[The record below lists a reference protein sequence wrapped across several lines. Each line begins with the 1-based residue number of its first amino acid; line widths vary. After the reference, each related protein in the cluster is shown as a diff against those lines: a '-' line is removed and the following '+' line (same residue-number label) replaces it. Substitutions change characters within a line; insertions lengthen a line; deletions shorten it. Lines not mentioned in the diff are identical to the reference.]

1 VTPGQTIAAFAGDLV
16 VAAGAGTGKTHALT
30 DLYLRLL
37 AGVTQLGRVAPARIC
52 ALTFTDK
59 AAGEMRTR
67 LAGRIAAAM
76 TGTDRELL
84 AAYREVGAAPLSA
97 LEWEQR
103 LHELGAAPISTFHA
117 FAATVVRASAA
128 ELGIDPAFQ
137 LIDERAAG
145 SLIGEVIDAALPRAL
160 ERPELARLI
169 GELELERARGG
180 GLLSSLQQLVG
191 QLAEQDRERPALA
204 VDAGA
209 ARAGLLAAIADVRA
223 AVATM
228 LAETE
233 RSLKPA
239 DRERRE
245 AAQRGLAGLIRFE
258 RSLGLGLGL
267 HLVHGDGA
275 SATATAAAAA
285 TGSAAL
291 EPAGAELSATLVDLK
306 AAGHNARDGWSAVR
320 KAHEEL
326 AAAWGDVASGPQLA
340 ALAELVG
347 EVRDSYQAAKA
358 TRGVLDFADLM
369 NGLSRLAQGAGRE
382 ALARGFD
389 AVLVDEYQDSSR
401 IQGALVEALT
411 SAGARRFLVG
421 DRKQSIYDFRGADV
435 GVFTAAETAVAA
447 RGGQRVVLR
456 QNRRSRPG
464 LLDFVRAL
472 FRPAMQRAE
481 QDFDVQYGPDDE
493 LSAFRAAGAGP
504 AVELLEPTLGPDDTT
519 SPLRRQC
526 EARALARR
534 IAALAAPA
542 PAPVRGAAPAP
553 GPGPVMIAPRDGGP
567 ERPAR
572 YGDVAVLLARFSHLD
587 VYLAELRRLQ
597 IPYYVVKGRGFFEAQ
612 EVRDLSAALAV
623 LVDPDDTMALLT
635 LLRSPLVALS
645 DVSLVQLAGGR
656 PLRLEAV
663 RRAASSGEPALPAAE
678 ARRLL
683 RWVTV
688 HDELAGAL
696 DRLGPGG
703 ALRALIGALDLEA
716 ILAAGFHGEQR
727 LANLARLLD
736 LADAAGPG
744 AGGARRFVRELGADV
759 EAQAVA
765 PAAQVLAEGDDV
777 VRVMTVHQ
785 AKGLEFGVVFVPD
798 CAAQAPHF
806 SNDVAYDRD
815 LGLALRTRL
824 GRKLS
829 RAWSRVMLR
838 GQQREAAQ
846 SLRLFYVA
854 TTRARELL
862 VLSGARRKDRKSCWR
877 AHLDEL
883 LKGPDARLVKV
894 VSEDEL
900 PAALPQR
907 EPSPADQLP
916 ELATGAPLAGDSALL
931 GRDLA
936 DVAEA
941 RAAVARALAPRPR
954 PATLVTSV
962 TALADFQRCARRY
975 QYRHELGLEEHPRPD
990 DAGADGDELS
1000 GEDVAGWGD
1009 ADPDAAR
1016 GGHGA
1021 IARAGWPPEGL
1032 GARGRGAL
1040 AHRVLELC
1048 DLELAARAPEAA
1060 VDAALEQAGGERAST
1075 EELERVRA
1083 DVLRWLSSAGARK
1096 LLLARPAAVRRE
1108 QPFALVV
1115 GDAPRVL
1122 LKGQIDVLVDD
1133 SEAVVLDYK
1142 HSRSR
1147 SGRDHG
1153 FQLLAYALAAQQLLG
1168 KQRVRVGLCWLG
1180 DGDPT
1185 PALSAPSEANLED
1198 FRVELATLGGALAD
1212 ARARDRFAGVERPK
1226 CEALKCGYVGRCWP
1240 EK

>member
-1 VTPGQTIAAFAGDLV
+1 MTPGQIIATFASDLV

-37 AGVTQLGRVAPARIC
+37 AGVTQLGRVTPARIC

-67 LAGRIAAAM
+67 LGARIAEAM
-76 TGTDRELL
+76 AGTDRELL
-84 AAYREVGAAPLSA
+84 AAYREAGVPPLSA

-117 FAATVVRASAA
+117 FAATMVRAAA
-128 ELGIDPAFQ
+128 ADLGVDPAFQ
-137 LIDERAAG
+137 LIDERAAA
-145 SLIGEVIDAALPRAL
+145 SLIGEVIEAALPRAL
-160 ERPELARLI
+160 ERSELTHLI

-180 GLLSSLQQLVG
+180 GFLASLQHLVG
-191 QLAEQDRERPALA
+191 QLAEQDLERPALA
-204 VDAGA
+204 VDSGT
-209 ARAGLLAAIADVRA
+209 ARAALQAALAEVRA
-223 AVATM
+223 AVTTM
-228 LAETE
+228 LAETA

-245 AAQRGLAGLIRFE
+245 AAQRGLAGLTRFE
-258 RSLGLGLGL
+258 RSMDLGL
-267 HLVHGDGA
+267 HVVRDTAASPASDSSDGLARAA
-275 SATATAAAAA
+275 SELATAY
-285 TGSAAL
+285 L
-291 EPAGAELSATLVDLK
+291 DLK
-306 AAGHNARDGWSAVR
+306 AAGFNARDGWSAVR
-320 KAHEEL
+320 NANEQLH
-326 AAAWGDVASGPQLA
+326 AAWGDVASGPQAA
-340 ALAELVG
+340 ALAQLVG
-347 EVRDSYQAAKA
+347 EVRQSYQAAKA

-369 NGLSRLAQGAGRE
+369 NGLSRLAQGPGRE
-382 ALARGFD
+382 ALAQSFD

-401 IQGALVEALT
+401 IQGALIDALT

-435 GVFTAAETAVAA
+435 GVFTTAENAVVAG
-447 RGGQRVVLR
+447 GGQRVVLR
-456 QNRRSRPG
+456 ENWRSRPG
-464 LLDFVRAL
+464 VLAFVRAL
-472 FRPAMQRAE
+472 FQPAMQRAE
-481 QDFDVQYGPDDE
+481 HDFDVRYGPDDE
-493 LSAFRAAGAGP
+493 LTASRAAGSAA
-504 AVELLEPTLGPDDTT
+504 AVELLEPTLGEDDVT
-519 SPLRRQC
+519 SPQRRKC
-526 EARALARR
+526 EARAVARR
-534 IAALAAPA
+534 IAALVAPA
-542 PAPVRGAAPAP
+542 PAPAPTRGAAPAP
-553 GPGPVMIAPRDGGP
+553 VLAPGGAMIEPRGGGP

-572 YGDVAVLLARFSHLD
+572 YGDIAVLLARFSHLD

-645 DVSLVQLAGGR
+645 DVSLVQLAAGR
-656 PLRLEAV
+656 PLRLEAA
-663 RRAASSGEPALPAAE
+663 RQAALTGTPALPAAE
-678 ARRLL
+678 ARRLG
-683 RWVTV
+683 RWVAV
-688 HDELAGAL
+688 HDELVGAL

-703 ALRALIGALDLEA
+703 ALRALIAALDLEA
-716 ILAAGFHGEQR
+716 VLAAGFHGEQR

-744 AGGARRFVRELGADV
+744 ATGARRFVRELGADV

-785 AKGLEFGVVFVPD
+785 SKGLEFGVVFVAD
-798 CAAQAPHF
+798 CAAQSPSF
-806 SNDVAYDRD
+806 GNDVAYDRD

-824 GRKLS
+824 GWDS
-829 RAWSRVMLR
+829 AAWTAVSKRLQR
-838 GQQREAAQ
+838 REAAQ

-862 VLSGARRKDRKSCWR
+862 VLSGAKRKHKTHCWR
-877 AHLDEL
+877 MLVDDL
-883 LKGPDARLVKV
+883 MKGPDRDLVKV
-894 VSEDEL
+894 VNEAEL
-900 PAALPQR
+900 PPGLPAREASAA
-907 EPSPADQLP
+907 EQLP
-916 ELATGAPLAGDSALL
+916 ELATGAPLAGDNALL

-941 RAAVARALAPRPR
+941 RAAVTRALAPRPR

-1000 GEDVAGWGD
+1000 GEEVAGWGE
-1009 ADPDAAR
+1009 ADPDVAR
-1016 GGHGA
+1016 GGHGGV
-1021 IARAGWPPEGL
+1021 ARAGWPPEGL

-1048 DLELAARAPEAA
+1048 DLELAGRAPAAA
-1060 VDAALEQAGGERAST
+1060 VDAALELAGAERASA

-1083 DVLRWLSSAGARK
+1083 DVLRWLSSPGARK

-1108 QPFALVV
+1108 EPFALVV
-1115 GDAPRVL
+1115 GETPRVL

-1168 KQRVRVGLCWLG
+1168 RARVRVGLCWLG

-1240 EK
+1240 DG

>member
-1 VTPGQTIAAFAGDLV
+1 MTPGQIIAAFAGDLV

-67 LAGRIAAAM
+67 LGARIADAM
-76 TGTDRELL
+76 AGNDHALL
-84 AAYREVGAAPLSA
+84 AAYREAGAPPLSA

-103 LHELGAAPISTFHA
+103 LHELGSAPISTFHA
-117 FAATVVRASAA
+117 FAATVVRAAAA
-128 ELGIDPAFQ
+128 ELGVDPAFQ

-145 SLIGEVIDAALPRAL
+145 SLIGEVIEAALPRAL
-160 ERPELARLI
+160 ERSELTHLI

-180 GLLSSLQQLVG
+180 GLLASLQQLVG
-191 QLAEQDRERPALA
+191 QLAEQDLERPALA
-204 VDAGA
+204 IDAGA
-209 ARAGLLAAIADVRA
+209 ARAALLAAMAEVRA
-223 AVATM
+223 TVTTM
-228 LAETE
+228 LAETA

-245 AAQRGLAGLIRFE
+245 AAQRGLAGLTRFE
-258 RSLGLGLGL
+258 RSLGIGLDL
-267 HLVHGDGA
+267 AQDP
-275 SATATAAAAA
+275 AAAVVADSSDRLARAA
-285 TGSAAL
+285 T
-291 EPAGAELSATLVDLK
+291 ELATTHVDLK
-306 AAGHNARDGWSAVR
+306 TAGFKARDGWSAVR
-320 KAHEEL
+320 NANEKLH
-326 AAAWGDVASGPQLA
+326 AAWGDVASGPQLA
-340 ALAELVG
+340 ALAQLVG
-347 EVRDSYQAAKA
+347 EVRRSYQVAKA

-369 NGLSRLAQGAGRE
+369 NGLSRLAQGPGRE

-401 IQGALVEALT
+401 IQGALIDALT

-435 GVFTAAETAVAA
+435 GVFTAAERAVVAS
-447 RGGQRVVLR
+447 GGQRVVLR
-456 QNRRSRPG
+456 ENRRSRPG
-464 LLDFVRAL
+464 LLAFVRAL
-472 FRPAMQRAE
+472 FQPAMQRAE
-481 QDFDVQYGPDDE
+481 HDFDVRYGADDE
-493 LSAFRAAGAGP
+493 LTAHRAAGVGP
-504 AVELLEPTLGPDDTT
+504 AVELLEPTLGEDDLT
-519 SPLRRQC
+519 SPERRRC
-526 EARALARR
+526 EARAVARR
-534 IAALAAPA
+534 IAALVAPA
-542 PAPVRGAAPAP
+542 PAPTRGASPTAAP
-553 GPGPVMIAPRDGGP
+553 GGVMIEPRGGGP

-572 YGDVAVLLARFSHLD
+572 YGDIALLLARFSHLD

-612 EVRDLSAALAV
+612 EVRDLAAALAV

-635 LLRSPLVALS
+635 VLRSPLVALS
-645 DVSLVQLAGGR
+645 DVSLVQLAAGR

-663 RRAASSGEPALPAAE
+663 RQAALTGTPALPEAE
-678 ARRLL
+678 ARRLG

-688 HDELAGAL
+688 HDELVGAL

-703 ALRALIGALDLEA
+703 ALRALIAALDLEA
-716 ILAAGFHGEQR
+716 VLAAGFHGEQR

-744 AGGARRFVRELGADV
+744 AGGARRFVRELDADV

-785 AKGLEFGVVFVPD
+785 SKGLEFGVVFVPD
-798 CAAQAPHF
+798 CAAQSPSF
-806 SNDVAYDRD
+806 GNDVAYDRD

-824 GRKLS
+824 GWESASWTAVSKRLQ
-829 RAWSRVMLR
+829 R
-838 GQQREAAQ
+838 REAAQ

-862 VLSGARRKDRKSCWR
+862 VLSGAKRRHKTACWR
-877 AHLDEL
+877 LLLDDMM
-883 LKGPDARLVKV
+883 KGPDRELVKIV
-894 VSEDEL
+894 NEDEL
-900 PAALPQR
+900 PPGLPAREASAA
-907 EPSPADQLP
+907 EQLP
-916 ELATGAPLAGDSALL
+916 ELETGAPLAGDSALL

-975 QYRHELGLEEHPRPD
+975 QYRPELGLEEHPRPE
-990 DAGADGDELS
+990 DAGADADELS

-1060 VDAALEQAGGERAST
+1060 VDAALEQAGAERASA
-1075 EELERVRA
+1075 EELARVRA
-1083 DVLRWLSSAGARK
+1083 DVLRWLGSAGARK

-1108 QPFALVV
+1108 EPFALVV
-1115 GDAPRVL
+1115 GDTPRVL

-1212 ARARDRFAGVERPK
+1212 ARARDRFAGVERPR

-1240 EK
+1240 GG